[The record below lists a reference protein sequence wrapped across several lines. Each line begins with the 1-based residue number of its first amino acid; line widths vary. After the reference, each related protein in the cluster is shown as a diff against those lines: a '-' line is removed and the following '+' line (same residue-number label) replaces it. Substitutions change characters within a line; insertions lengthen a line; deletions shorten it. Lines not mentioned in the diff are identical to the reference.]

1 MAILVVYML
10 INIVLSVVV
19 ERKSRKTVNVLH
31 AILFFFTFAILCLC
45 TNEGILQQSVCN
57 LLGKDV
63 YAHAMT
69 AMFAGGVSAIIPL
82 TVVEF
87 VLWAQALIV
96 AMMTVD
102 SIVNYL
108 GGKKRKAYERLC
120 DNSSTPPRWKIEPL
134 DKQNLYSILQV
145 LLC

>member
-69 AMFAGGVSAIIPL
+69 VMFAGGVSAIIPL

-102 SIVNYL
+102 GIVNYL
-108 GGKKRKAYERLC
+108 GGKSARRTNAFATTVL
-120 DNSSTPPRWKIEPL
+120 PPPVG
-134 DKQNLYSILQV
+134 NLTA
-145 LLC
+145 

>member
-45 TNEGILQQSVCN
+45 TDEGILQQSVRN

-63 YAHAMT
+63 YDHAMMV
-69 AMFAGGVSAIIPL
+69 MFAGGISAIIPL

-87 VLWAQALIV
+87 VLWVQALIV

-102 SIVNYL
+102 SIVNYF
-108 GGKKRKAYERLC
+108 GGKKRKAYVRLG
-120 DNSSTPPRWKIEPL
+120 DNSTPSPVG
-134 DKQNLYSILQV
+134 NLTA
-145 LLC
+145 